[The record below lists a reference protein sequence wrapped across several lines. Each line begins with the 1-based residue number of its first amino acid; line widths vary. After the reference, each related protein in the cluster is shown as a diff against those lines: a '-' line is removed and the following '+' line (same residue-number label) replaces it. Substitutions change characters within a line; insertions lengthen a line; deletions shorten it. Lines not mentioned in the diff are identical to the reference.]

1 MRLTLRVMVQE
12 QSGDGSCQGFGIEP
26 EILCHGLVNRSFK
39 RSVEGFAYREE
50 AGLNYHKV
58 NQMKKLLAALIATLF
73 TAGAFAADA
82 AKPAAS
88 AAAAKPAASAAAK
101 AADAKPAASAASG
114 AKAKDA
120 KKA

>member
-1 MRLTLRVMVQE
+1 MVQE

-88 AAAAKPAASAAAK
+88 AAAK